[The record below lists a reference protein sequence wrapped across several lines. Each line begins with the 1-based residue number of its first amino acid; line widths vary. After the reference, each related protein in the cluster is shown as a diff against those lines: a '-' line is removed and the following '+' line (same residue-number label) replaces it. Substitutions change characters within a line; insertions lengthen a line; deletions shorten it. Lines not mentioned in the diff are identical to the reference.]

1 MSAIVSIRVQVALAG
16 PFWQPLSYLVPDAA
30 LSGAT
35 DPVLQSTLQSAWL
48 GWRVRVPF
56 RNQTRIAV
64 VVGVVQ
70 DDGVELSKLKP
81 LLAKL
86 DDEPVFNPQD
96 LSFLR
101 WAAHYYHEP
110 IGEVVMAALPKRLR
124 DGEPLDLPGVKHWQ
138 RSELGKTIEVT
149 HLSTRAHK
157 QRALWQAFANDQAWS
172 SSQLNAA
179 FSQWQPL
186 VKRWVDQGWL
196 WVNEGPCLGQ
206 TTLPAAVRHALNPE
220 QQAAVDQVKLSDGFR
235 CFLLDGVTGSGKT
248 EVYLALIEQVL
259 AQGKQVLV
267 LVPEIGLTP
276 QTAARFEAY
285 LQQPVVALHSG
296 LNDQERHCAWQL
308 MRRGE
313 AKVLLGTRSALFTPF
328 ATLGLCILDEEH
340 DLSFKQQDGFRYS
353 ARDLLIRRAQL
364 AKVPVVLGSATPS
377 MESLHNAQTGRYGYL
392 HLSQR
397 AGGAKRPELSLLD
410 VRGDRLQEGLSNKA
424 LHHMTQ
430 ALADG
435 GQVMVFLN
443 RRGFA
448 PVLLCHSCG
457 WQGECRQCDANLT
470 YHQATETLKCHHCGF
485 QQPKPRICPA
495 CGAKEFV
502 AIGQGTER
510 LEQFLRSRFPDYRL
524 LRIDRDTT
532 RLKGSLA
539 TKVNQA
545 RDGEADILIGT
556 QMLAK
561 GHHFPKLTLVVM
573 LDLDQG
579 LFSVDFRGAERMA
592 QLLIQVAGR
601 AGRGQHPGKV
611 LIQTH
616 QPDHPTYQQLL
627 LAGYRGFADHTL
639 ASRQAAHLPPFDF
652 QMMLRVEAVDSAQAV
667 TFLEAV
673 KALLLSVTVDH
684 PCEVWGPV
692 MAPMAKR
699 QNRWRYQ
706 LLLQSRDRLGLQ
718 AWWQSIASEVYAHP
732 LANRLRW
739 SLDVD
744 PQDMG

>member
-1 MSAIVSIRVQVALAG
+1 MLTFYSSLRVQVALPG
-16 PFWQPLSYLVPDAA
+16 PFWQPLSYLLPDDA
-30 LSGAT
+30 LNLDLSD
-35 DPVLQSTLQSAWL
+35 DPTWPQDWL
-48 GWRVRVPF
+48 GWRVAVPF
-56 RNQTRIAV
+56 RNQTKIAL
-64 VVGVVQ
+64 VVGVNQ
-70 DDGVELSKLKP
+70 DDGVDASKLKP
-81 LLAKL
+81 LLHKL
-86 DDEPVFNPQD
+86 DDEPVLTAQD
-96 LSFLR
+96 LAFLH
-101 WAAHYYHEP
+101 WAASYYHEP
-110 IGEVVMAALPKRLR
+110 LGEVVMAALPKRLR
-124 DGEPLDLPGVKHWQ
+124 AGEPLSLPGVMTWQ
-138 RSELGKTIEVT
+138 RSAFGQTVSVDQ
-149 HLSTRAHK
+149 LSARAHK
-157 QRALWQAFANDQAWS
+157 QRALWQAFCNDQAWS

-186 VKRWVDQGWL
+186 VKRWVEQGWL
-196 WVNEGPCLGQ
+196 VVNEGPCLGQ
-206 TTLPAAVRHALNPE
+206 TSLPAVVRHSLNLE
-220 QQAAVDQVKLSDGFR
+220 QQAAVDQVKITEGFR

-248 EVYLALIEQVL
+248 EVYLTLIEQVL

-313 AKVLLGTRSALFTPF
+313 AQVLLGTRSAVFTPF
-328 ATLGLCILDEEH
+328 ANLGLCILDEEH

-377 MESLHNAQTGRYGYL
+377 MESLQNAKTKRYGYL
-392 HLSQR
+392 QLSQR
-397 AGGAKRPELSLLD
+397 AAGAKHPELRLLD
-410 VRGDRLQEGLSNKA
+410 VRGDRLQEGVSNKA
-424 LHHMTQ
+424 LHEMRE
-430 ALADG
+430 ALAAG
-435 GQVMVFLN
+435 GQVLVFLN

-448 PVLLCHSCG
+448 PVLLCHTCG

-510 LEQFLRSRFPDYRL
+510 LEQFLTGRFPDYRL

-532 RLKGSLA
+532 RLKGSLT

-601 AGRGQHPGKV
+601 AGRGEQSGKV

-627 LAGYRGFADHTL
+627 LEGYQGFAAHTL
-639 ASRQAAHLPPFDF
+639 ASRQVAHLPPFGF
-652 QMMLRVEAVDSAQAV
+652 QMLLRVEAVDSAKGV
-667 TFLEAV
+667 EFLEAI
-673 KALLLSVTVDH
+673 KALLLSVTVAH

-706 LLLQSRDRLGLQ
+706 LLLQSQDRSGLQ
-718 AWWQSIASEVYAHP
+718 AWWQSVASEVYAHP

>member
-1 MSAIVSIRVQVALAG
+1 MQTKFLRVQVALPG
-16 PFWQPLSYLVPDAA
+16 PFWQPLSYLVPDDS
-30 LSGAT
+30 LSVAT
-35 DPVLQSTLQSAWL
+35 DPSLQSAWLADWL

-64 VVGVVQ
+64 VVGVDQ

-81 LLAKL
+81 LLVKL
-86 DDEPVFNPQD
+86 DQEPVLNSQD
-96 LSFLR
+96 LKFLR
-101 WAAHYYHEP
+101 WAANYYHEP

-124 DGEPLDLPGVKHWQ
+124 DGEPLALPGVMTWQ
-138 RSELGKTIEVT
+138 RSALGQSISVDQ
-149 HLSTRAHK
+149 LSARAHK
-157 QRALWQAFANDQAWS
+157 QRVLWQALSNDQAWS
-172 SSQLNAA
+172 SSQLNAS
-179 FSQWQPL
+179 FSGWQPL
-186 VKRWVDQGWL
+186 VKRWVEQGWL
-196 WVNEGPCLGQ
+196 AVKEGPCLAHKS
-206 TTLPAAVRHALNPE
+206 LPNPVRHLLNDE
-220 QQAAVDQVKLSDGFR
+220 QQAAVTSVQASQGFG

-296 LNDQERHCAWQL
+296 LNDQERHCAWQV

-313 AKVLLGTRSALFTPF
+313 ASVLLGTRSALFSPF
-328 ATLGLCILDEEH
+328 ADLGLCILDEEH

-353 ARDLLIRRAQL
+353 ARDLLIRRAHL
-364 AKVPVVLGSATPS
+364 LNIPVLLGSATPS
-377 MESLHNAQTGRYGYL
+377 MESLHNAQTGRYRYL
-392 HLSQR
+392 RLSQR
-397 AGGAKRPELSLLD
+397 AGEAQPPHLSLLD

-424 LHHMTQ
+424 LGQMRE
-430 ALADG
+430 ALAAG
-435 GQVMVFLN
+435 GQVLVFLN

-457 WQGECRQCDANLT
+457 WQGACSHCDANLT
-470 YHQATETLKCHHCGF
+470 YHHASDTLKCHHCGF
-485 QQPKPRICPA
+485 QQPKPKVCPA
-495 CGAKEFV
+495 CGSAHFV
-502 AIGQGTER
+502 AMGQGTER
-510 LEQFLRSRFPDYRL
+510 LEQFLTIQFPEHTI

-539 TKVNQA
+539 EKVTQA

-592 QLLIQVAGR
+592 QLLVQVAGR
-601 AGRGQHPGKV
+601 AGRGTQAGRV

-616 QPDHPTYQQLL
+616 QPEHPTYQQLL
-627 LAGYRGFADHTL
+627 REGYAGFAAQTL
-639 ASRQAAHLPPFDF
+639 GDRQIANLPPFSF
-652 QMMLRVEAVDSAQAV
+652 QLLVRVEALDSAQAV
-667 TFLEAV
+667 AFLEAI
-673 KALLLSVTVDH
+673 KALLLAVPVTE

-692 MAPMAKR
+692 SAPMAKR

-706 LLLQSRDRLGLQ
+706 LLLQASSRASLQ
-718 AWWQSIASEVYAHP
+718 AWWQAVAAAVYAHP
-732 LANRLRW
+732 LANRVRW

-744 PQDMG
+744 PQEMG